1 MENEINKEKLT
12 EVYSSIHELVLSI
25 KMCNNWIN
33 LVPSPNGMSMEDRAF
48 HYLYTYGSLDDLFE
62 INQRNI
68 DKLNAI
74 TSFLIG
80 LKDDLE

>member
-1 MENEINKEKLT
+1 MKNKINKDQLKALNSDIYEM
-12 EVYSSIHELVLSI
+12 ILSI
-25 KMCNNWIN
+25 KMSNNWIN
-33 LVPSPNGMSMEDRAF
+33 LVPSPNGMSMDDRAF

-74 TSFLIG
+74 TSFLID
-80 LKDDLE
+80 LQDDLE